1 MTKLVWLLAAMA
13 AISCGGVS
21 EPESEP
27 DPAVG
32 FSATA
37 RPVIEALASGH
48 AASRGQTWDV
58 GSDNS
63 LDPSWILQT
72 PLETYWSQPLAS
84 LPVAEPCD
92 GAATCDPDFDL
103 IECTTQADC
112 TYGGAC
118 TPVHATVT
126 TPGAA
131 PRSLCVGHSDALY
144 DRVYDLV
151 TTAQELVDISSLE
164 APEGRFAAAL
174 RNALTFLDHSGRS
187 VRVRYAYG
195 AIPGATLA
203 GQALEP
209 DQVVT
214 LIARDLPASSSVQVA
229 VAALRDG
236 PQSWDHAKII
246 AIDRTTAIV
255 GGHNLLTLDYLQ
267 RDPVFDL
274 SMIATGSSA
283 YLADAF
289 VDRLWRFACSPATA
303 ELASSITIATAP
315 GAPDPCAALTETTPA
330 AVPNSGTTRIVGVGR
345 LGDIGDNA
353 SDDALVALIGAAQTS
368 LRISQQDLGG
378 LGGEWP
384 EPIVAALDAA
394 VGRGVQVQFVMSN
407 IGAFPDGLTGFEATY
422 SNGWTPAD
430 VVNELASYA
439 AANASSMPSGMPQLL
454 CQRFSSASLRHDPD
468 DAWPDGSKFANHAK
482 LVIADDAAFY
492 IGSQNLYPAN
502 LAEFGFIVDDAG
514 LAGEVVAHYFD
525 DVWAASKRSAV
536 SGPDAA
542 TCAISL

>member
-1 MTKLVWLLAAMA
+1 VTRLVLFAALAM
-13 AISCGGVS
+13 IGCGGVS
-21 EPESEP
+21 DPESDEP

-48 AASRGQTWDV
+48 AASRGETWDV
-58 GSDNS
+58 SSDNS
-63 LDPSWILQT
+63 LDPGWILQT
-72 PLETYWSQPLAS
+72 PLEPYWSQPLAA

-92 GAATCDPDFDL
+92 GAAGCDPDFDL
-103 IECTTQADC
+103 IECTSQADC
-112 TYGGAC
+112 TYGGTC

-126 TPGAA
+126 SPGAP
-131 PRSLCVGHSDALY
+131 PRSLCIGHSDGLY

-151 TTAQELVDISSLE
+151 TSAQEIVDISSLE
-164 APEGRFAAAL
+164 APEGRFGAAL
-174 RNALTFLDHSGRS
+174 RNALTFLDHSGRAI
-187 VRVRYAYG
+187 RVRYAYG
-195 AIPGATLA
+195 AIPGATLT

-209 DQVVT
+209 DQVVAM
-214 LIARDLPASSSVQVA
+214 IARDLLPSSSVQVA

-236 PQSWDHAKII
+236 PESWDHAKII

-289 VDRLWRFACSPATA
+289 VDRLWRFVCSPATA
-303 ELASSITIATAP
+303 ELASAITVATSP
-315 GAPDPCAALTETTPA
+315 GTPDPCAVLTASMPA
-330 AVPNSGTTRIVGVGR
+330 AVPGTGTTRIVGVGR

-368 LRISQQDLGG
+368 LRISQQDIGG

-384 EPIVAALDAA
+384 EPIIAALDGA
-394 VGRGVQVQFVMSN
+394 VGRGVDVQFVMSN
-407 IGAFPDGLTGFEATY
+407 IGAYPDGLTGFEATY

-430 VVNELASYA
+430 VVNQLASYA
-439 AANASSMPSGMPQLL
+439 AANPSSMPRGMPQLL

-492 IGSQNLYPAN
+492 IGSHNLYPAN

-514 LAGEVVAHYFD
+514 MAGELVTHYYD
-525 DVWAASKRSAV
+525 DLWAASKRSAI

-542 TCAISL
+542 TCVLQ